1 MAKWGDFQSLIQLGA
16 ALNFGFAGYEYLVPQ
31 ELRIVDDLW
40 QRKIDEM
47 LELKSDGA
55 EKPLIDV
62 ADTQK
67 FNSARIFVVNIE
79 KFKSKING
87 INSIGS
93 GVISIGILY
102 WLSEN
107 AGYPV
112 CNHNNLLIMIA
123 ISYGWFSI
131 NIILT
136 FFLAIF
142 VNFYMKHLV
151 SGKKSI

>member
-1 MAKWGDFQSLIQLGA
+1 MSNWGEFQSLIQLGA

-31 ELRIVDDLW
+31 ELRIVDDMW
-40 QRKIDEM
+40 KRKIDEM
-47 LELKSDGA
+47 LELKRDGA

-62 ADTQK
+62 TDTQK
-67 FNSARIFVVNIE
+67 FNSARLFVINIE

-87 INSIGS
+87 ITSIGS
-93 GVISIGILY
+93 GVISILILY

-107 AGYPV
+107 AGFPV

-131 NIILT
+131 SIILT

-142 VNFYMKHLV
+142 VNFHMKNLV
-151 SGKKSI
+151 SGK